1 MRGVFVPVVVY
12 NPTIGRYIAAPTST
26 TQQANPAQ
34 IKTQVGAQAPLAA
47 ASTSSVKVSISSQA
61 QAATGSGY
69 VVGLESLLDKLNKP
83 VSSFK
88 TSDFG
93 PMTLTLK
100 NYADLAIGA
109 AVRTEIGTVVTKEV
123 QSIRVD
129 GTIAN
134 GDEYDF
140 ALSPPGVNVSP
151 VKLHIGPLAIPF
163 GAQDS
168 DRLDAL
174 KSALNIAIAAKPE
187 LNQGGT
193 PLVQIERSGTQFQ
206 IKYQSAAPVATL
218 VTLTNTARK
227 SELSQLD
234 SPPMSATAK
243 SNLLSLIDDKKIVS
257 LRTANAKTA
266 AMSLAGMQGVDAKIL
281 NLYSGAIALDIPAN
295 KENVASSIDP
305 AVLTKIKTLGQANK
319 ITSLTFGGSNPVL
332 NLTAADVTALGP
344 NLWARYSSLNPMSI
358 NDNATN
364 LTKAENWESLRQL
377 NNFRELNIK
386 MDAGIPAGLD
396 GKPAA
401 LSSAADLTKLNMGL
415 SYDQF
420 VSGYSLLKSMKPIS
434 RAVDFSAPTK
444 TLAGSGAVA
453 EQQSLAISGNILSGA
468 EFDLSLKLPDG
479 SADTL
484 HIGPLNIPAGTR
496 IEDRLDIFKS
506 AIAAD
511 LSLSSKFN
519 GSSGPLVQV
528 SRNLN
533 QLVFSYAGTSY
544 ADASHSFE
552 ASFTQ
557 GTTGIE
563 DDLTKIVDVTDV
575 PPASV
580 QTLASYSEVRSVSL
594 KGAANSVLSSYDKLN
609 SYATSGYLKKITLT
623 DIGDIKVTGSLANK
637 SIPLI
642 EKIEDKKFSISDK
655 PFAPT
660 SYAQFTPA
668 AAAKLAASVDVSG
681 TFADILS
688 SLDGM
693 AALSAAGKL
702 HSLNVTDLAQGTIE
716 ISGARAASLV
726 SVISK
731 LPQTFKVKVNG
742 DVSLADATKLA
753 DPAIK
758 SRLASKMYIVDDGS
772 GLTQTNVDKIRDVL
786 DSVKGINITKP
797 VTSAQYYY
805 LKSPTPALPID
816 GTISVVDT
824 ASNLLAQ
831 KAGLVNIL
839 SGPKSPN
846 LGSIDVTGAFS
857 VSDALDIGN
866 SQLINYISTGLRIA
880 DTKAQIIAQKT
891 PLETLANTGKIRS
904 LQANDSSDAE
914 LKTALGTSSLNDLV
928 FTPS

>member
-1 MRGVFVPVVVY
+1 MPVVVY
-12 NPTIGRYIAAPTST
+12 NPTIGRYVAAPTST
-26 TQQANPAQ
+26 SQQANPAQ
-34 IKTQVGAQAPLAA
+34 IKTQIGAQAPLAA

-61 QAATGSGY
+61 QAVSGSGY
-69 VVGLESLLDKLNKP
+69 VVGLESLLDKLNKDP
-83 VSSFK
+83 QNFK
-88 TSDFG
+88 LSDFG

-109 AVRTEIGTVVTKEV
+109 AVRSQTGTAVTSET

-163 GAQDS
+163 GAQES

-174 KSALNIAIAAKPE
+174 KSALNTAIAAKPE
-187 LNQGGT
+187 LNQSGK
-193 PLVQIERSGTQFQ
+193 PLVKIERSGPQFQ
-206 IKYQSAAPVATL
+206 IKYQSAAPVGSL

-234 SPPMSATAK
+234 SPPMSASAK
-243 SNLLSLIDDKKIVS
+243 SNLLSLINDKKIVS
-257 LRTANAKTA
+257 LRTATAKTA
-266 AMSLAGMQGVDAKIL
+266 AMTLASMQGVDEKFL
-281 NLYSGAIALDIPAN
+281 NLYSGSIALDIPAN
-295 KENVASSIDP
+295 KENVATSIDP
-305 AVLTKIKTLGQANK
+305 AVLAKIKTLGQANK
-319 ITSLTFGGSNPVL
+319 ITSLTFGGSNTVL

-344 NLWARYSSLNPMSI
+344 NLWARYISLNPMSI
-358 NDNATN
+358 NDSPTN
-364 LTKAENWESLRQL
+364 LTKAENWENLRQL

-386 MDAGIPAGLD
+386 MDTGIPVGND
-396 GKPAA
+396 GKPAV

-415 SYDQF
+415 SYDQLI
-420 VSGYSLLKSMKPIS
+420 SGYSLLKSIKPIS
-434 RAVDFSAPTK
+434 GAVDFSTPTK
-444 TLAGSGAVA
+444 TLAGSGAAA

-479 SADTL
+479 SADKL
-484 HIGPLNIPAGTR
+484 HIGPLNIPAGTSV
-496 IEDRLDIFKS
+496 EDRLDIFKS

-533 QLVFSYAGTSY
+533 QLVFSYSGTPY
-544 ADASHSFE
+544 ADATHAFE
-552 ASFTQ
+552 ANFKQ
-557 GTTGIE
+557 GTTGLE
-563 DDLTKIVDVTDV
+563 DNLTKIVDVTDV

-580 QTLASYSEVRSVSL
+580 QTLASYSEVRSVTL
-594 KGAANSVLSSYDKLN
+594 KGTANFVLSSYDKLN
-609 SYATSGYLKKITLT
+609 TYATNGFLKKITLT
-623 DIGDIKVTGSLANK
+623 DVGDIKVSASLANK

-642 EKIEDKKFSISDK
+642 EKIDGKKFSISDK

-668 AAAKLAASVDVSG
+668 AAEKLAASVDVSG

-702 HSLNVTDLAQGTIE
+702 HSLNVTDVAKGTIE

-742 DVSLADATKLA
+742 DVSFADAVKLA

-772 GLTQTNVDKIRDVL
+772 GLTQANVDKIRDVL
-786 DSVKGINITKP
+786 GSVSAINITKP
-797 VTSAQYYY
+797 VTSSQYYY
-805 LKSPTPALPID
+805 LKSPSPALPVYGLIP
-816 GTISVVDT
+816 IADT

-831 KAGLVNIL
+831 KSGLVNIL

-880 DTKAQIIAQKT
+880 DTKAQIVAQKT
-891 PLETLANTGKIRS
+891 QLETLANTGKIRS

-914 LKTALGTSSLNDLV
+914 LKAALGTSSLNDLV